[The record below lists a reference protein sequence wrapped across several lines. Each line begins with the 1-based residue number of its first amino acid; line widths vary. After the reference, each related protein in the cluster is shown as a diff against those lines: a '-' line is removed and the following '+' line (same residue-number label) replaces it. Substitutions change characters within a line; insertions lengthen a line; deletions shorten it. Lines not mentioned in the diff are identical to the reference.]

1 MAKTVIIT
9 GANGNLGVAAVKKF
23 LDTGY
28 KVIAVDHMG
37 THLGFAASHD
47 NFELRDVN
55 LSEEGATEDFI
66 AEALSLYGRI
76 DGALLLVGGFAMGD
90 VSATDGAAL
99 KKMYSLNFETAWFVA
114 RPLFQHML
122 QNGFGRLVFMGAR
135 TAMKPELGKGAIA
148 YALTK
153 SMLFNLADLLNAS
166 AKGKNV
172 LASVVAPGTI
182 DTALNHQSMPNAD
195 FSGWITP
202 AQLADILE
210 LICSGKEL
218 SLK

>member
-1 MAKTVIIT
+1 MPKTIIIT

-28 KVIAVDHMG
+28 KVIAVDHTG

-55 LSEEGATEDFI
+55 LENEAATEDFI
-66 AEALSLYGRI
+66 DEAISLYGHI

-90 VSATDGAAL
+90 VSATDGAAM

-114 RPLFQHML
+114 RPLFQHMI
-122 QNGFGRLVFMGAR
+122 QNGFGRLIFMGAR
-135 TAMKPELGKGAIA
+135 TAMRPELGKGAIA

-172 LASVVAPGTI
+172 QASVVAPATI
-182 DTALNHQSMPNAD
+182 DTELNHQSMPDAD
-195 FSGWITP
+195 SSGWITP
-202 AQLADILE
+202 AQLADVLE

-218 SLK
+218 SLT

>member
-1 MAKTVIIT
+1 MSKTIIIT

-23 LDTGY
+23 LDAGY
-28 KVIAVDHMG
+28 KVIAVDHKG

-55 LSEEGATEDFI
+55 LENEAATEDFI
-66 AEALSLYGRI
+66 DEAISLYGRI

-90 VSATDGAAL
+90 VSATDGTAM

-114 RPLFQHML
+114 RPLFQHMV

-135 TAMKPELGKGAIA
+135 TAMRPELGKGAVA

-153 SMLFNLADLLNAS
+153 SMLFNLAGLLNAS

-172 LASVVAPGTI
+172 QASVVAPATI
-182 DTALNHQSMPNAD
+182 DTELNHQSMPNAD
-195 FSGWITP
+195 SSGWITP
-202 AQLADILE
+202 AQLADVLE

-218 SLK
+218 SLT

>member
-23 LDTGY
+23 LDKGY
-28 KVIAVDHMG
+28 KVIAVDHTG

-47 NFELRDVN
+47 DFELRDVN
-55 LSEEGATEDFI
+55 LSDEGVAEDFI
-66 AEALSLYGRI
+66 NEAISLYGRI

-90 VSATDGAAL
+90 VAATDGAAMRR
-99 KKMYSLNFETAWFVA
+99 MYSLNFETAWFTA

-122 QNGFGRLVFMGAR
+122 QNGFGRIVFMGAR
-135 TAMKPELGKGAIA
+135 TALKPEAGKGAIA

-172 LASVVAPGTI
+172 LASVLAPGTI
-182 DTALNHQSMPNAD
+182 DTALNHQSMPDAD
-195 FSGWITP
+195 ATNWIEP
-202 AQLADILE
+202 AQLADLLE
-210 LICSGKEL
+210 LICSGKEV
-218 SLK
+218 SIK